1 MWAATRE
8 MARVLKPSG
17 SLWVN
22 LGDKYSGVNPGSYRR
37 HTQPLDGGMGY
48 HEAAA
53 ASEAAADV
61 RPEWAGIPAKSL
73 MGLPWRYAIGC
84 IDQLG
89 LILRA
94 NVIWAKPNGLPES
107 VTDRVR
113 RSHEDWFHFT
123 KEPRYFS
130 AVDEVREATQHR
142 PGAMTSP
149 KRKAAGE
156 PARMGE
162 QGANDANATVDRFG
176 SSRNTVDGMACNP
189 LGKLPG
195 SVWQIPTEPLRVP
208 DHIGVDHFACVDAET
223 EILSDA
229 GWVTHDQLRQGQMV
243 AGYNLD
249 TSRAEWTRCHAV
261 HRYEHDGPMV
271 AVEKRDLSMR
281 LTPNHRCIIQRGAG
295 RRDVVRADEL
305 LPAHRIPRSANWAP
319 YERKSI
325 GEHLAALLGWVAA
338 EGWITKAGS
347 VYLSQSLTENGE
359 HVDTIDALLARVDV
373 PPILKP
379 RTKHRTTMNT
389 LRRTQR
395 TRTYQGREWE
405 DVTWRLPLGLAQQV
419 TSLLDDKHLTWSM
432 LWLPENE
439 RRALLD
445 AFIDGDGHRRED
457 GRIGIYQKHR
467 QNLDVL
473 QAVAVTLGYR
483 TSLTESADR
492 FILYLTEGQRWITLR
507 GTGGDAT
514 PIPTEHYT
522 GTVWC
527 PTTGTGTF
535 IARRR
540 GRVFITGNSFPSEW
554 PRRIILG
561 WSPSGVC
568 VACGEGRRPVVE
580 KEANGAPRGR
590 TETDRYQR
598 ARSAVGG
605 GPPGPTDV
613 TATITGYACACPDTT
628 APTTP
633 AVILDLFCGT
643 GTVPAVAHALGR
655 HGIGIDLSADYLR
668 LAEWRCN
675 DPALRAKVLRVD
687 KPKAVPD
694 GQLDIFGGAA

>member
-1 MWAATRE
+1 MNCSPPT
-8 MARVLKPSG
+8 
-17 SLWVN
+17 
-22 LGDKYSGVNPGSYRR
+22 
-37 HTQPLDGGMGY
+37 
-48 HEAAA
+48 
-53 ASEAAADV
+53 AS
-61 RPEWAGIPAKSL
+61 
-73 MGLPWRYAIGC
+73 
-84 IDQLG
+84 
-89 LILRA
+89 
-94 NVIWAKPNGLPES
+94 
-107 VTDRVR
+107 
-113 RSHEDWFHFT
+113 
-123 KEPRYFS
+123 
-130 AVDEVREATQHR
+130 
-142 PGAMTSP
+142 
-149 KRKAAGE
+149 
-156 PARMGE
+156 PARRTGHHTS
-162 QGANDANATVDRFG
+162 A
-176 SSRNTVDGMACNP
+176 SR
-189 LGKLPG
+189 
-195 SVWQIPTEPLRVP
+195 
-208 DHIGVDHFACVDAET
+208 
-223 EILSDA
+223 
-229 GWVTHDQLRQGQMV
+229 
-243 AGYNLD
+243 
-249 TSRAEWTRCHAV
+249 
-261 HRYEHDGPMV
+261 
-271 AVEKRDLSMR
+271 
-281 LTPNHRCIIQRGAG
+281 
-295 RRDVVRADEL
+295 
-305 LPAHRIPRSANWAP
+305 
-319 YERKSI
+319 
-325 GEHLAALLGWVAA
+325 WVAA

-540 GRVFITGNSFPSEW
+540 GRVFITGNSFPSEF

-568 VACGEGRRPVVE
+568 VACGEGRRPVVA
-580 KEANGAPRGR
+580 KEVVGGTPFSGRDYRRLANGATGGP
-590 TETDRYQR
+590 ER
-598 ARSAVGG
+598 ATVGG
-605 GPPGPTDV
+605 STE
-613 TATITGYACACPDTT
+613 ATITGYACACPDTT

-633 AVILDLFCGT
+633 SVVLDPFTGT